1 MIAVFGVILSAFKV
15 ILQLPCYINYLLTHL
30 DISVFSSIQLTL
42 TLSAASTSEVT
53 ALYKSIIITAR
64 C

>member
-1 MIAVFGVILSAFKV
+1 LAK
-15 ILQLPCYINYLLTHL
+15 

-53 ALYKSIIITAR
+53 TYKRRYTNILLLLLTFN
-64 C
+64 